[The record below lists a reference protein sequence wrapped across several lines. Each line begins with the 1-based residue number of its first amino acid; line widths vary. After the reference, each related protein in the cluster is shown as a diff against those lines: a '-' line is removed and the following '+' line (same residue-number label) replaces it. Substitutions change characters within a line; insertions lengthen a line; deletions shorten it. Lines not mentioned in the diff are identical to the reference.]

1 MPETRHIEWQDAGAS
16 RWPERPLLDAQGIA
30 NLQRCNYFKDHV
42 GSTITRE
49 DDRIEPSAILKEI
62 VRMTLTTTE
71 EIYEQI
77 VKPLPA
83 AERLRLIGKIV
94 NDLSIQAIEGNLPEL
109 HNWMSLRGIAPN
121 LLEGE
126 DAQTWVSRTRRESDE
141 DRERQWR
148 PE

>member
-1 MPETRHIEWQDAGAS
+1 LYAA
-16 RWPERPLLDAQGIA
+16 A
-30 NLQRCNYFKDHV
+30 NVIDVEQLVDNFIR
-42 GSTITRE
+42 RE
-49 DDRIEPSAILKEI
+49 DDRIELAALLKEI
-62 VRMTLTTTE
+62 MEMTLTTTE

-83 AERLRLIGKIV
+83 AERLRLVGKIV
-94 NDLSIQAIEGNLPEL
+94 YDLSIQATEGNLPER
-109 HNWMSLRGIAPN
+109 HDWMSLRGVAPD
-121 LLEGE
+121 LLDGE

>member
-1 MPETRHIEWQDAGAS
+1 MTADEFDQVVD
-16 RWPERPLLDAQGIA
+16 
-30 NLQRCNYFKDHV
+30 NF
-42 GSTITRE
+42 ITRE
-49 DDRIEPSAILKEI
+49 DDRIGASAILKGIME
-62 VRMTLTTTE
+62 MTLTTTE

-83 AERLRLIGKIV
+83 AERLRLVGKIV
-94 NDLSIQAIEGNLPEL
+94 YDLSIQANEGNLPER
-109 HNWMSLRGIAPN
+109 HDWMSLRGVAPD

>member
-1 MPETRHIEWQDAGAS
+1 
-16 RWPERPLLDAQGIA
+16 
-30 NLQRCNYFKDHV
+30 
-42 GSTITRE
+42 
-49 DDRIEPSAILKEI
+49 
-62 VRMTLTTTE
+62 MTLITTE

-83 AERLRLIGKIV
+83 AERLRLVGKIV
-94 NDLSIQAIEGNLPEL
+94 HDLSIEAIEGEPPER
-109 HNWMSLRGIAPN
+109 HDWMSLRGVAPN

-126 DAQTWVSRTRRESDE
+126 DAQTWVSHTRRESDE

>member
-1 MPETRHIEWQDAGAS
+1 MA
-16 RWPERPLLDAQGIA
+16 
-30 NLQRCNYFKDHV
+30 
-42 GSTITRE
+42 
-49 DDRIEPSAILKEI
+49 
-62 VRMTLTTTE
+62 LTTTE

-94 NDLSIQAIEGNLPEL
+94 SDLSIQEIEGTLPEL
-109 HNWMSLRGIAPN
+109 HDWMSLRGIAPD

>member
-1 MPETRHIEWQDAGAS
+1 MICIEA
-16 RWPERPLLDAQGIA
+16 
-30 NLQRCNYFKDHV
+30 
-42 GSTITRE
+42 
-49 DDRIEPSAILKEI
+49 SAILKEI
-62 VRMTLTTTE
+62 IQMTLTTTE

-94 NDLSIQAIEGNLPEL
+94 NDLSIQAMEDRAPEY
-109 HNWMSLRGIAPN
+109 HDWMSLRGIAPD
-121 LLEGE
+121 LLGGE

>member
-1 MPETRHIEWQDAGAS
+1 M
-16 RWPERPLLDAQGIA
+16 
-30 NLQRCNYFKDHV
+30 
-42 GSTITRE
+42 
-49 DDRIEPSAILKEI
+49 LKEI
-62 VRMTLTTTE
+62 IEMTLTTTE

-94 NDLSIQAIEGNLPEL
+94 YDLSIQAIESNLPER
-109 HNWMSLRGIAPN
+109 HDWMSLRGVAPN
-121 LLEGE
+121 LLDGE

>member
-1 MPETRHIEWQDAGAS
+1 MTAEELNQLVDNFIM
-16 RWPERPLLDAQGIA
+16 
-30 NLQRCNYFKDHV
+30 
-42 GSTITRE
+42 RE

-62 VRMTLTTTE
+62 IQMTLTTTE

-83 AERLRLIGKIV
+83 AERLRLVGKIV
-94 NDLSIQAIEGNLPEL
+94 YDLSIQAAEGEL
-109 HNWMSLRGIAPN
+109 TEHHDWMSLRGVAPDILN
-121 LLEGE
+121 GE

-141 DRERQWR
+141 DREGQWR

>member
-1 MPETRHIEWQDAGAS
+1 
-16 RWPERPLLDAQGIA
+16 
-30 NLQRCNYFKDHV
+30 
-42 GSTITRE
+42 
-49 DDRIEPSAILKEI
+49 
-62 VRMTLTTTE
+62 MTLTTTE

-83 AERLRLIGKIV
+83 AERLWLIGKIV
-94 NDLSIQAIEGNLPEL
+94 NDLSIQAIEGELPDR
-109 HNWMSLRGIAPN
+109 HDWTSLRGIAPD
-121 LLEGE
+121 LLDGE

>member
-1 MPETRHIEWQDAGAS
+1 
-16 RWPERPLLDAQGIA
+16 
-30 NLQRCNYFKDHV
+30 
-42 GSTITRE
+42 
-49 DDRIEPSAILKEI
+49 
-62 VRMTLTTTE
+62 MTLTTTE

-83 AERLRLIGKIV
+83 AERLRLVGKIV
-94 NDLSIQAIEGNLPEL
+94 YDLSIQATEGNLPER
-109 HNWMSLRGIAPN
+109 HDWMSLRGVAPD
-121 LLEGE
+121 LLDGE